1 MQSDIGKGKH
11 KKKMQKNLPKR
22 FSYFGKDIVININ
35 RNTELKEKLRED
47 KMTEE
52 IAEEKEKNE

>member
-1 MQSDIGKGKH
+1 
-11 KKKMQKNLPKR
+11 MQKNLPKR

>member
-1 MQSDIGKGKH
+1 
-11 KKKMQKNLPKR
+11 MQKNLPKR

-52 IAEEKEKNE
+52 IAKEREKNE